1 MNTPRNRCANNAPRF
16 RRDPKTM
23 SDGSEQ
29 ARDDAEIAA
38 VDFQCAVPV
47 TGAEDDDERAEQ
59 PRRRR
64 DRPTPSGPVSR
75 RSYRRV
81 TNAFVVLLGLFMMGG
96 IYSLLASASSAQQ
109 TARQPDVARGRQLFE
124 ISCITCH
131 GANLQGV
138 NSRGPSLIGTG
149 GAATYFQMT
158 TGRMPAAQQ
167 GPDQARKPTTF
178 TADEIN
184 DIVAFVQSV
193 AGGPEKPTG
202 DLRNDAAISEGGEL
216 FRLNCASCH
225 NFAGK
230 GAPLSAGKIAP
241 GLNDATDLVLY
252 TAMLTGPENMPV
264 FSNNQLTPDQKK
276 AIISYIQSL
285 KSMKD
290 PGGLGLDRIGPVSEG
305 LVIWVVGVGLLMG
318 VILWIGARS

>member
-1 MNTPRNRCANNAPRF
+1 
-16 RRDPKTM
+16 M
-23 SDGSEQ
+23 SDGSGQE
-29 ARDDAEIAA
+29 RDDAEIAA

-47 TGAEDDDERAEQ
+47 TGAEDETDERAERR

-64 DRPTPSGPVSR
+64 ERPTPSRPVSR

-96 IYSLLASASSAQQ
+96 IYSLLASASNAQQ
-109 TARQPDVARGRQLFE
+109 SARQPDPANGRQLFE

-138 NSRGPSLIGTG
+138 TGRGPSLIGTG
-149 GAATYFQMT
+149 GAATYFQVT

-167 GPDQARKPTTF
+167 GPDQKRKPTTF
-178 TADEIN
+178 TAAEIN
-184 DIVAFVQSV
+184 DLVAFVQSV

-202 DLRNDAAISEGGEL
+202 DLRNDAAIAEGGEL

-305 LVIWVVGVGLLMG
+305 LVIWVAGIGLLMG
-318 VILWIGARS
+318 VILWIGAKS

>member
-1 MNTPRNRCANNAPRF
+1 
-16 RRDPKTM
+16 M
-23 SDGSEQ
+23 SDGSSGAAGARRPSEQ
-29 ARDDAEIAA
+29 EVDAEIAA

-47 TGAEDDDERAEQ
+47 TGAEDDVNEHAEPR

-64 DRPTPSGPVSR
+64 ERPTPSGPVSR

-81 TNAFVVLLGLFMMGG
+81 THAFVVLLGLFMMGG

-109 TARQPDVARGRQLFE
+109 AARQPDPANGRQLYE

-138 NSRGPSLIGTG
+138 NGRGPSLIGTG
-149 GAATYFQMT
+149 GAAAYFQVA

-167 GPDQARKPTTF
+167 GPDQRSKPTTF
-178 TADEIN
+178 TEDEIN
-184 DIVAFVQSV
+184 DLVAFVQSV
-193 AGGPEKPTG
+193 AGGPEKPLG

-216 FRLNCASCH
+216 FRLNCAACH
-225 NFAGK
+225 NFAGR

-241 GLNDATDLVLY
+241 GLSNATDLVLY

-264 FSNNQLTPDQKK
+264 FSNNQLTPDEKK

-285 KSMKD
+285 KSMGD
-290 PGGLGLDRIGPVSEG
+290 PGGLGLARIGPVSEG
-305 LVIWVVGVGLLMG
+305 LVIWVVGIGLLMG
-318 VILWIGARS
+318 VILWIGAKS

>member
-1 MNTPRNRCANNAPRF
+1 
-16 RRDPKTM
+16 M
-23 SDGSEQ
+23 SDDSGQE
-29 ARDDAEIAA
+29 RDDAEIAA

-47 TGAEDDDERAEQ
+47 TGAEDDTDERSTRR

-64 DRPTPSGPVSR
+64 ERPTPSRPVSR

-96 IYSLLASASSAQQ
+96 IYSLLASASGAQQ
-109 TARQPDVARGRQLFE
+109 GARPPDPANGRQLFE

-138 NSRGPSLIGTG
+138 NGRGPSLIGTG

-167 GPDQARKPTTF
+167 GPEQQRKPTTF
-178 TADEIN
+178 TADDIN

-305 LVIWVVGVGLLMG
+305 LVIWVVGIGLLMG
-318 VILWIGARS
+318 VILWIGAKS

>member
-1 MNTPRNRCANNAPRF
+1 
-16 RRDPKTM
+16 M
-23 SDGSEQ
+23 SDGSSDAARFRRPSEQ
-29 ARDDAEIAA
+29 ERDDAEIAA
-38 VDFQCAVPV
+38 VDFQCAVPI
-47 TGAEDDDERAEQ
+47 TGAEDDIIDERVARR
-59 PRRRR
+59 PFRRRQ
-64 DRPTPSGPVSR
+64 RPTPSRPVSL

-109 TARQPDVARGRQLFE
+109 GARQPDPANGRHLYE

-138 NSRGPSLIGTG
+138 TGRGPSLIGTG

-167 GPDQARKPTTF
+167 GPEQQRKPTTF

-241 GLNDATDLVLY
+241 GLNDAIDLVLY
-252 TAMLTGPENMPV
+252 TAMLTGPESMPV
-264 FSNNQLTPDQKK
+264 FSDNQLTPDQKK

-305 LVIWVVGVGLLMG
+305 LVIWVAGVGLLMG
-318 VILWIGARS
+318 VILWIGAKS

>member
-1 MNTPRNRCANNAPRF
+1 
-16 RRDPKTM
+16 M
-23 SDGSEQ
+23 SDGSSAPRARRLSEQ
-29 ARDDAEIAA
+29 EYDAEIAA
-38 VDFQCAVPV
+38 VDFQCPVPI
-47 TGAEDDDERAEQ
+47 TGAEEDVAAERSARGQ
-59 PRRRR
+59 RRPRNSRRRPTSA
-64 DRPTPSGPVSR
+64 RPISR

-96 IYSLLASASSAQQ
+96 IYSLLASASNAQQ
-109 TARQPDVARGRQLFE
+109 NARQPDIGNGRQLYE

-138 NSRGPSLIGTG
+138 TGRGPSLIGTG

-167 GPDQARKPTTF
+167 GPDQKRKPSTF
-178 TADEIN
+178 TANDIN
-184 DIVAFVQSV
+184 DIVAFVQSI

-202 DLRNDAAISEGGEL
+202 VLRNDAAISEGGEL

-241 GLNDATDLVLY
+241 SLNEATDLVLY

-264 FSNNQLTPDQKK
+264 FSNNQLTPDEKK
-276 AIISYIQSL
+276 AVISYIQSL

-305 LVIWVVGVGLLMG
+305 LVIWVVGIGLLMG
-318 VILWIGARS
+318 VILWIGAKS

>member
-1 MNTPRNRCANNAPRF
+1 MT
-16 RRDPKTM
+16 
-23 SDGSEQ
+23 DGSSSAARARRPSEQ
-29 ARDDAEIAA
+29 ERDDAEIAA

-47 TGAEDDDERAEQ
+47 TGAEDEVDERAGRRS
-59 PRRRR
+59 RRRR
-64 DRPTPSGPVSR
+64 ERPTPSRPVSR

-81 TNAFVVLLGLFMMGG
+81 THAFVVLLGLFMMGG
-96 IYSLLASASSAQQ
+96 VYSLLASASSAQQ
-109 TARQPDVARGRQLFE
+109 GARQPDPANGRQLYE

-138 NSRGPSLIGTG
+138 TGRGPSLIGTG
-149 GAATYFQMT
+149 GAATYFQVA

-167 GPDQARKPTTF
+167 GPEQARKPTTF
-178 TADEIN
+178 TAADIN
-184 DIVAFVQSV
+184 DLVAFVQSV
-193 AGGPEKPTG
+193 AGGPEKPVG

-216 FRLNCASCH
+216 FRLNCAACH

-285 KSMKD
+285 KSIRD

-305 LVIWVVGVGLLMG
+305 LVIWVAGVGVLMG
-318 VILWIGARS
+318 VILWIGAKS